1 MQIKNLFDYAPKE
14 LSQDAFIMWILD
26 NYDCEELK
34 DVAYN
39 FICFLTQNKVN
50 IRDGAFKKIN
60 VWSQV
65 AHMDVGCDFYFD
77 GDEKYATKYLVI
89 EDKVGSSEHNQ
100 LENYNKTI
108 NSWDDKAKKGE
119 RAIKVYYK
127 TTPADDWEEKRV
139 RDAGWTLIPFDE
151 IVRFWEKYQNHPNQ
165 IISFYARHVSGIGE
179 SAKTTIKP
187 STNDL
192 VAWKS
197 FFDKTV
203 IPTLKERGLD
213 VDFVCDQTRYGYV
226 YLNIYP
232 KGSNHDDTPYLEIRS
247 RDNLERE
254 YLARV
259 LKYGKNID
267 SDSFDLLRQAIADNQ
282 SKVFKANWG
291 KKRVQQAGRT
301 NSDKRLSCEN
311 EDALV
316 ESILLSAKEY
326 LQIISDW
333 KSRIGN
339 RK

>member
-1 MQIKNLFDYAPKE
+1 MQIKNLFNYAPKE

-50 IRDGAFKKIN
+50 IRDVAFKKLN

-77 GDEKYATKYLVI
+77 GDEKYATKYIVI

-127 TTPADDWEEKRV
+127 TTPADEWEEKRV

-151 IVRFWEKYQNHPNQ
+151 IVSFWKKYQSHPNQ
-165 IISFYARHVSGIGE
+165 IVSFYACHICSVGE
-179 SAKTTIKP
+179 SSKATSKP

-192 VAWKS
+192 LAWESYFTKRI
-197 FFDKTV
+197 
-203 IPTLKERGLD
+203 IPELKKRSLD
-213 VDFVCDQTRYGYV
+213 VDFACGQTRYGYT

-232 KGSNHDDTPYLEIRS
+232 KGSNHDKIPYLEIRS
-247 RDNLERE
+247 RDILERD
-254 YLARV
+254 YLARI
-259 LKYGKNID
+259 LKYGKIID
-267 SDSFDLLRQAIADNQ
+267 SDSLNSLREAISENH
-282 SKVFKANWG
+282 SGIFKANWG
-291 KKRVQQAGRT
+291 KKQVQQAGRT
-301 NSDKRLSCEN
+301 NNNSLSCVN

-316 ESILLSAKEY
+316 ESVLLSAKEY
-326 LQIISDW
+326 LKIVSDW
-333 KSRIGN
+333 ESRTNN
-339 RK
+339 R